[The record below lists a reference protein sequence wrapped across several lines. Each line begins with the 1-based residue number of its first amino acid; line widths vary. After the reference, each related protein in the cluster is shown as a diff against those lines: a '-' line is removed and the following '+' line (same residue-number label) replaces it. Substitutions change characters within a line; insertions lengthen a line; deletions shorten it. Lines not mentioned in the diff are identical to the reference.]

1 MLRFPRRTPADRAR
15 EFAETAG
22 RLQRE
27 RAEAPGI
34 VDALLQRDPR
44 AGWPALVERP
54 ELQTCGAL
62 ERLGR
67 LFAEGL
73 SKDAVHAKAIA
84 ELAVA
89 VAEALPEGSYPA
101 IVMGQLRAHAWK
113 DLGKA
118 LRFLGRNQE
127 AIEVFATAEKHLD
140 VGGGGLAHDVAIV
153 RFNLAASLQE
163 VERFEESRA
172 LLVESKQV
180 FRDHGDTRNTILCG
194 LGEGMLLQRLK
205 RFREAREVYL
215 LLLASTREIEKES
228 LASIHQAIGF
238 CSIELADFGDSE
250 ENLAYA
256 VQLFQELKQPIYVM
270 RVQLGRGRLFIRRGE
285 PVKGISHLRL
295 VRLDFLRQSMHEE
308 AGICGLEMVE
318 GYLLLEQADQAEMLA
333 RTIISEFTMA
343 GLNTRAITALGYLT
357 EAIAAKE
364 AKPAHVSQVREYIVS
379 LRTSPERDFQR
390 PALRASAPEGER
402 G

>member
-1 MLRFPRRTPADRAR
+1 MLRFPRRTRADRAR
-15 EFAETAG
+15 EFAETEG

-27 RAEAPGI
+27 RADAPGI
-34 VDALLQRDPR
+34 VDPLLQKTPR
-44 AGWPALVERP
+44 GDWSALVERP

-62 ERLGR
+62 ERLGK
-67 LFAEGL
+67 LFAEWL
-73 SKDAVHAKAIA
+73 TQDTVHAKAIA

-89 VAEALPEGSYPA
+89 ISEALPEGSYPA
-101 IVMGQLRAHAWK
+101 IILGQLRAHAWK

-118 LRFLGRNQE
+118 LRYLGRNHE
-127 AIEVFATAEKHLD
+127 AIEVFATAEKHLE
-140 VGGGGLAHDVAIV
+140 VGRGGLAHDLAIV

-163 VERFEESRA
+163 LERFGESRT
-172 LLVESKQV
+172 LLVESKQI
-180 FRDHGDTRNTILCG
+180 FRDHGDARNSLLCG
-194 LGEGMLLQRLK
+194 LGEGLLLQRLK

-228 LASIHQAIGF
+228 LASIHQAIGL
-238 CSIELADFGDSE
+238 CSIELGDFVDSE
-250 ENLAYA
+250 ENLTYA
-256 VQLFQELKQPIYVM
+256 VQLFQELKQPIYMVLGE
-270 RVQLGRGRLFIRRGE
+270 LGRGRLFIRRGE
-285 PVKGISHLRL
+285 AAKGISHLRL

-318 GYLLLEQADQAEMLA
+318 GHLLLERADQAEILA

-364 AKPAHVSQVREYIVS
+364 AKPAHVSHVREYIVS

-390 PALRASAPEGER
+390 PTLRA
-402 G
+402 